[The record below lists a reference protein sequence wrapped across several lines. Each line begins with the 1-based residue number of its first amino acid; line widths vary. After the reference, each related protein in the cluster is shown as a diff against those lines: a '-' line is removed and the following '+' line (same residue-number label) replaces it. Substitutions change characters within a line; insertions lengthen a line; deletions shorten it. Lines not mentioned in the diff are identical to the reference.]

1 MLIANPAR
9 AFKGLR
15 DWRWPAPLAIHSDP
29 FAPAFAGLRRR
40 NMIACTSRSGST
52 YLCDALRPWGLDF
65 AEWFNPYWRFGKQS
79 DITDV
84 TGYLEYLATHAARDG
99 VLSAKMA
106 PAALGYLA
114 LGGQMDHGLDG
125 WNIAF
130 LRRRDIVRQA
140 ISREVARRTGLWTAK
155 MAATGAVQESDYD
168 FDELHRELK
177 SILNENNQ
185 WLTLLNGL
193 GLPWREVWHE
203 DVLAGG
209 DAYLADL
216 AAFFGAPARV
226 PEAQVI
232 PPHTPLVQR
241 PTNQSTDLN
250 RIWAERFHQDFRRRV
265 SAEAAEA
272 IAAGAGAAA
281 G

>member
-1 MLIANPAR
+1 MAAKPPKRTIINARPA
-9 AFKGLR
+9 LV
-15 DWRWPAPLAIHSDP
+15 APLAIDP
-29 FAPAFAGLRRR
+29 DPTAPAFAGLRRR

-65 AEWFNPYWRFGKQS
+65 AEWFNQYWRFGTQNN
-79 DITDV
+79 INNV
-84 TGYLEYLATHAARDG
+84 TGYLEHLATHVAREG
-99 VLSAKMA
+99 ILSVKMA
-106 PAALGYLA
+106 LGAVPYLA
-114 LGGQMDHGLDG
+114 LGGQLDQGLDG

-140 ISREVARRTGLWTAK
+140 ISRYVARRTGLWTAK
-155 MAATGAVQESDYD
+155 MAATGSIQESDYD
-168 FDELHRELK
+168 FDELHRSLH
-177 SILNENNQ
+177 SILHENSQ
-185 WLTLLNGL
+185 WLMLLDGL

-216 AAFFGAPARV
+216 AAFFGAPERV
-226 PEAQVI
+226 PAAEVI

-250 RIWAERFHQDFRRRV
+250 RIWAERFHADFRRRV
-265 SAEAAEA
+265 SDEAAEA
-272 IAAGAGAAA
+272 IAAGASPPA

>member
-1 MLIANPAR
+1 MAAKPQKRPIINARPA
-9 AFKGLR
+9 LV
-15 DWRWPAPLAIHSDP
+15 APLVVHPDP
-29 FAPAFAGLRRR
+29 SAPAFAGLRRR

-65 AEWFNPYWRFGKQS
+65 AEWFNQYWRFGTQNNINS
-79 DITDV
+79 V
-84 TGYLEYLATHAARDG
+84 TGYLEHLASHVARDG

-106 PAALGYLA
+106 LGAVSYLT

-140 ISREVARRTGLWTAK
+140 ISRDVARRTGLWTAK
-155 MAATGAVQESDYD
+155 MAATGSVQESDYD
-168 FDELHRELK
+168 FDELHRSLH
-177 SILNENNQ
+177 SILHENSQ
-185 WLTLLNGL
+185 WLMLLNGL

-203 DVLAGG
+203 DVLTGG

-216 AAFFGAPARV
+216 AAFFGAPKRV
-226 PEAQVI
+226 PADEVI

-250 RIWAERFHQDFRRRV
+250 RVWAERFHADFRRRV

-272 IAAGAGAAA
+272 IAAGASAAD